1 MKSMYLRVIIVFS
14 VCAAM
19 VASLWLLR
27 RDTPISD
34 STTLAISVPQVKRPE
49 MPSRIAMLAMLRATF
64 LAIDHGMKTGNY
76 TVLRDLGSSR
86 FRKANPAARLAQVFG
101 SLAAEQVDL
110 LPIAVVDPMYTK
122 APALTPDNM
131 IYMAGMFTI
140 EPKSAAFE
148 VLLELEDDQWRIF
161 AIAIAPAAGQAQ

>member
-1 MKSMYLRVIIVFS
+1 MYLRVIIVFS

-49 MPSRIAMLAMLRATF
+49 MPSPIAMLAMLRGTF

-86 FRKANPAARLAQVFG
+86 FRKAKPAARQAQ
-101 SLAAEQVDL
+101 
-110 LPIAVVDPMYTK
+110 
-122 APALTPDNM
+122 ALH
-131 IYMAGMFTI
+131 
-140 EPKSAAFE
+140 
-148 VLLELEDDQWRIF
+148 
-161 AIAIAPAAGQAQ
+161 PAAR